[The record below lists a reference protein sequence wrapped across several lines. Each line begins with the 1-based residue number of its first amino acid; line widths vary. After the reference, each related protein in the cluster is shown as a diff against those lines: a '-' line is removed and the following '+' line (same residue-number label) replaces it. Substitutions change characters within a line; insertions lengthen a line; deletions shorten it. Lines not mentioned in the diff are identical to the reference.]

1 MRVRK
6 QKIKR
11 ISQKLEEFN
20 SLERWKKMDS
30 FLVKKKK
37 DDVKNIQS
45 KEFLI
50 RRYESKFPNIS
61 LYNEQEDVIHL

>member
-20 SLERWKKMDS
+20 SLERWKKVDS
-30 FLVKKKK
+30 SLVKKNK

-61 LYNEQEDVIHL
+61 LYDEQEDVIHL